1 MGHNICAII
10 GKKPI
15 NEDNLKKY
23 GLALA
28 YEENFAIIILD
39 QDSIWYWSEKLNFSI
54 ESQSENIE
62 WACELIFHFAK
73 EIGLK
78 KYAIIQTDYF
88 GGIGSQCASLYED
101 GQIVTPDKSIDEIL
115 NLLGVIRIDKKDEF
129 DSINLGE
136 YRDSEYYYWDSN
148 NWADTK
154 PNMIAGRIF
163 KDNS

>member
-88 GGIGSQCASLYED
+88 GGIGSQCA
-101 GQIVTPDKSIDEIL
+101 
-115 NLLGVIRIDKKDEF
+115 
-129 DSINLGE
+129 
-136 YRDSEYYYWDSN
+136 
-148 NWADTK
+148 
-154 PNMIAGRIF
+154 
-163 KDNS
+163 